1 MANEKRRE
9 PARWVFSRELRDTT
23 LTHVDDEYDVK
34 REYFITKA
42 GSVGR
47 RVLFCGKITQKNEE
61 NETIKLTVAD
71 PTGAF
76 YVTFFSKDFNQDTRA
91 ELDLVSENQNVMV
104 VGRTSFF
111 TSNEGK
117 FYVNINPET
126 VREVREEDLE
136 YWKIQ
141 AIAYLKR
148 RLSIMHEL
156 SKSPELNEEQIVS
169 LGFTQDEAEGCIMAN
184 SAYSTPDLGSLED
197 LLISMNSYHVSEDAI
212 NLKDEVFQIIKES
225 AAFGGITYQEILDTI
240 SKKGKDSQQLDEA
253 LNLLGAEGEVYE
265 AEKRK
270 FRPA

>member
-9 PARWVFSRELRDTT
+9 PARWLFSKELRDTT
-23 LTHVDDEYDVK
+23 LTNVNDENDVK
-34 REYFITKA
+34 KEYFITQA

-47 RVLFCGKITQKNEE
+47 RILLCGKITQKTEE
-61 NETIKLTVAD
+61 NETIKLTIAD
-71 PTGAF
+71 PTGVF
-76 YVTFFSKDFNQDTRA
+76 YMTFFSKDFNQDTRV
-91 ELDLVSENQNVMV
+91 ELGLVSEGQNVMA

-117 FYVNINPET
+117 FYVNINPES
-126 VREVREEDLE
+126 VREVREEDME

-156 SKSPELNEEQIVS
+156 SKSPELNEGQIVS
-169 LGFTQDEAEGCIMAN
+169 LGFTEDEAAGCIMAH
-184 SAYSTPDLGSLED
+184 SAYSAPDLGNLEE
-197 LLISMNSYHVSEDAI
+197 LLISMNSYHVSETAI
-212 NLKDEVFQIIKES
+212 VLKDKVLEIIKES
-225 AAFGGITYQEILDTI
+225 GAFGGITYQEILDKI
-240 SKKGKDSQQLDEA
+240 SKDGQNSQQLDEA
-253 LNLLGAEGEVYE
+253 LNLLGSEGEVYE